1 MASMFLRRYN
11 GHILEKKMQHYASTI
26 SVDHNLL
33 ATVWYMQKYL
43 LFAASDTDR
52 LEKIEWMEE
61 SGL

>member
-1 MASMFLRRYN
+1 MDIYWRKTLQY
-11 GHILEKKMQHYASTI
+11 YASTI

-43 LFAASDTDR
+43 LFVASDTYR
-52 LEKIEWMEE
+52 LGKIEWMEE